1 MEIEATNVINQGIN
15 LRIEMM
21 RKKMEE
27 DWQKELEIENIKKLK
42 QINKLEKEAKLR
54 AGKKKKRKG
63 KK

>member
-27 DWQKELEIENIKKLK
+27 DWQKELEIENVKKLK
-42 QINKLEKEAKLR
+42 
-54 AGKKKKRKG
+54 
-63 KK
+63 

>member
-27 DWQKELEIENIKKLK
+27 DWQKELEIENVKKLK